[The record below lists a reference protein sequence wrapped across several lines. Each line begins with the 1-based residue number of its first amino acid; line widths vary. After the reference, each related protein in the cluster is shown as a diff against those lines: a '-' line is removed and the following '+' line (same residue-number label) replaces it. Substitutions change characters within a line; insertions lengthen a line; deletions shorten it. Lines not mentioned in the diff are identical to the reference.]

1 MSGELFRPATDPT
14 EYHQYIL
21 QSHGLNKPNTC
32 YPASVLNAA
41 IATGNLSYEAAK
53 SAHRL
58 IITASKYQQ
67 YFTQGYW
74 NTNFLPILRAVL
86 ETGGNSFYIN
96 SFPIKKM
103 SAPEDFIRNHL
114 TARDALVGGN
124 INHAVMTPRFHHADT
139 LLEIIDPNS
148 PNQPRV
154 IDLREFIN
162 LTSTHGYI
170 TLVGRN
176 HSY

>member
-1 MSGELFRPATDPT
+1 MEELFSAQFQIDSYRR
-14 EYHQYIL
+14 YIP
-21 QSHGLNKPNTC
+21 QSRGEMGIYTC

-41 IATGNLSYEAAK
+41 IATGNLNYEAANRI
-53 SAHRL
+53 HQL
-58 IITASKYQQ
+58 ITTDSRYQQ

-114 TARDALVGGN
+114 TARDALVGGD
-124 INHAVMTPRFHHADT
+124 IKHAVMTPRFHHADT

-148 PNQPRV
+148 PNDPGV
-154 IDLREFIN
+154 IDLREFIS
-162 LTSTHGYI
+162 LTYTHGYI

-176 HSY
+176 PLA